1 MKPDSVRTTVDIPA
15 PLYRKLKQRAAAEGS
30 SVRQLVL
37 SGVKAVL
44 EQEEPAR
51 KKKRVQLPIIAS
63 KGPKVN
69 LTNEQI
75 YGGLEFP

>member
-30 SVRQLVL
+30 SVRQLVIT
-37 SGVKAVL
+37 GVNAVL
-44 EQEEPAR
+44 ENGERPR
-51 KKKRVQLPIIAS
+51 TKRVRFPLIKS

-69 LTNEQI
+69 LTNDQI
-75 YGGLEFP
+75 YGGIEFP